1 MNLMS
6 THTSDSAPRQTNS
19 HSLRAALVRRT
30 VLASLGIAFAL
41 GITPLRAEAQLKKR
55 MMQTALCGGMA
66 YGGWKLGE
74 KIAQHEIKRQGL
86 VGTEATQLTKALQV
100 GAALIFCKGGATIAG
115 TAYDKLSKRDLEARQ
130 KEMEAAVAVA
140 EPTTR
145 TYVMPESQR
154 SGTLTTSA
162 PTQEGEKECRLVVD
176 QLADVDAGEQSV
188 TKFCRK
194 PGGDFE
200 LELL

>member
-1 MNLMS
+1 MLAYS
-6 THTSDSAPRQTNS
+6 SPAADASAV
-19 HSLRAALVRRT
+19 RATLVRRL
-30 VLASLGIAFAL
+30 VLVFIGLACAL
-41 GITPLRAEAQLKKR
+41 GLAPRAAEAQLKKR
-55 MMQTALCGGMA
+55 LMQTALCGGLA

-74 KIAQHEIKRQGL
+74 KVAQYEIKRQGL
-86 VGTEATQLTKALQV
+86 TGTQASQMTKALQV
-100 GAALIFCKGGATIAG
+100 GAALILCQGGAALAG
-115 TAYDKLSKRDLEARQ
+115 SAYDKLSKRDLEARK
-130 KEMEAAVAVA
+130 KEMDAAVAEA

-176 QLADVDAGEQSV
+176 QLADVGAGEQSV

-194 PGGDFE
+194 PGGTYEPE
-200 LELL
+200 L